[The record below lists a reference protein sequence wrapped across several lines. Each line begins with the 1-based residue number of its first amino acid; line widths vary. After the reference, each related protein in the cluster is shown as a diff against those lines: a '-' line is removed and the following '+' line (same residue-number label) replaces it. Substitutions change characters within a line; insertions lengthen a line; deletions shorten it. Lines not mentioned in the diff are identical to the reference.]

1 MIACQLGETA
11 RAPSRIA
18 VFMHCWLMERSVQ
31 PFHLMSNIW
40 ETRPPG
46 RISESNFTS
55 LRRQVDPTNFVEVA
69 MTRRHYAEQH
79 HNALA

>member
-40 ETRPPG
+40 ETQKKKN
-46 RISESNFTS
+46 IAVS